1 MAKHGSQVGA
11 RTSVVVC
18 DSSAVLRTRY
28 AEALPSYDVV
38 TTSGASV
45 LRQLDADGVSL
56 LIIGG
61 DAWLSQTEG
70 WAVEAHKRGASVI
83 LFVPEAVRREQTR
96 AISTLARTGV
106 VEFVERG
113 SSPQADAEAAFARLR
128 SIADS
133 LAAKAARRAA
143 RRRARGGTTSSVG
156 DEAMPA
162 LLVERATARAASPR
176 PAANEN
182 ARRSRS
188 RAPSATPTREART
201 TPSERPPGGE
211 GYRRAAVAIG
221 SSTGGP
227 DVLERILRMMPRSM
241 PPVLIVQHIQNGFSG
256 QLADRLNA
264 ASALR
269 VMEAMDGDIIEGGC
283 AYVAPAGSHL
293 SVERRG
299 LHVYAK
305 LLNTPPVNGH
315 KPSADVLMHSVAQV
329 WRGQA
334 LGVILTGMGNDGAQG
349 LLAMRREGA
358 ETAVQSE
365 ASCAVFGMPKQALAV
380 GAATL
385 SFGVEDMGRFI
396 ATQAA
401 ALRST
406 GS

>member
-1 MAKHGSQVGA
+1 
-11 RTSVVVC
+11 
-18 DSSAVLRTRY
+18 
-28 AEALPSYDVV
+28 
-38 TTSGASV
+38 
-45 LRQLDADGVSL
+45 
-56 LIIGG
+56 
-61 DAWLSQTEG
+61 
-70 WAVEAHKRGASVI
+70 
-83 LFVPEAVRREQTR
+83 
-96 AISTLARTGV
+96 
-106 VEFVERG
+106 
-113 SSPQADAEAAFARLR
+113 
-128 SIADS
+128 
-133 LAAKAARRAA
+133 
-143 RRRARGGTTSSVG
+143 
-156 DEAMPA
+156 
-162 LLVERATARAASPR
+162 
-176 PAANEN
+176 
-182 ARRSRS
+182 
-188 RAPSATPTREART
+188 
-201 TPSERPPGGE
+201 
-211 GYRRAAVAIG
+211 
-221 SSTGGP
+221 
-227 DVLERILRMMPRSM
+227 MMPRSM